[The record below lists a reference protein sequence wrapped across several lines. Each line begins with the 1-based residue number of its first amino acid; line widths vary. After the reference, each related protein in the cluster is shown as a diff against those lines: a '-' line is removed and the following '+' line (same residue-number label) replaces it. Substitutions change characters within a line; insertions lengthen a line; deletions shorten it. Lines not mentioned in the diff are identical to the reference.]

1 MVRKALLALAGV
13 ALIVAGAYSVPDL
26 NRGWS
31 VAGFEW
37 NTVND
42 QR

>member
-1 MVRKALLALAGV
+1 MVRKALFALAGI
-13 ALIVAGAYSVPDL
+13 ALLVAGVCSVPDG

-37 NTVND
+37 NSVNV